1 MPTMGDVFRV
11 VRVSDQH
18 EIDRSIDLVGACV
31 KWVKNPNQLRV
42 EQLEAGS
49 TTATR
54 VVPRVECCDAL
65 RQWLP
70 ASKHTSEGER
80 ADMAQFI
87 QEACSGPQTQDIE
100 FSI

>member
-1 MPTMGDVFRV
+1 MGDVFRV
-11 VRVSDQH
+11 VRVSDEL
-18 EIDRSIDLVGACV
+18 EIDRSVDLVGACV

-42 EQLEAGS
+42 EQLEVGS
-49 TTATR
+49 RTATR

-65 RQWLP
+65 RHWLP

-80 ADMAQFI
+80 ADMAKFI
-87 QEACSGPQTQDIE
+87 QEACRNPQTPEKDIE